1 MTLLLNQLL
10 SIGSYD
16 NIELYAL
23 LFQVA
28 VNITDG
34 IHEVLEKYLLQY
46 KYQHLLTILFLQGL
60 FDTFL
65 LCLTS
70 IYLLFYIS
78 DWTEINNW
86 LKTYIKQ
93 LIAYSFGSFGY
104 HFFRI
109 TINDRMSPTHR
120 IISDSLY
127 AILSVYY
134 YLFRNFSL
142 NFFIISF
149 GYLIAF
155 YGSLVYHQVL
165 IIRLFGADRDT
176 KYVIEKRGIK
186 EEEDSLAFMKESEK
200 ANNTSQSSEIILC
213 ESDNI
218 SLV

>member
-1 MTLLLNQLL
+1 MVLLDIIFLELL
-10 SIGSYD
+10 SM
-16 NIELYAL
+16 IE
-23 LFQVA
+23 
-28 VNITDG
+28 
-34 IHEVLEKYLLQY
+34 
-46 KYQHLLTILFLQGL
+46 
-60 FDTFL
+60 
-65 LCLTS
+65 
-70 IYLLFYIS
+70 
-78 DWTEINNW
+78 W
-86 LKTYIKQ
+86 
-93 LIAYSFGSFGY
+93 
-104 HFFRI
+104 
-109 TINDRMSPTHR
+109 THR

-176 KYVIEKRGIK
+176 KKEKKKRGIK

-200 ANNTSQSSEIILC
+200 ANNTNQSSEIILC